1 VTATPWRL
9 AGPLVLAAAY
19 GFAVGAVRSW
29 RFATLNLVKF
39 PLLILISVTV
49 CAGAYF
55 LVARVLAPSI
65 ASADVRRLAL
75 ASYADLT
82 RLLASLA
89 PVALFLAL
97 TIRQPVSTAE
107 LGEYP
112 FFLAL
117 NLVAI
122 AGCGVLAV
130 TRQTATLEGR
140 HSLSRQRAVAL
151 VAAWLSLSLFVGG
164 QAAWYLRPFFG
175 VRAIPDDGS
184 FCHGSRPDFRGARS
198 FYEAVANLVPHGR

>member
-1 VTATPWRL
+1 VTTLRPL
-9 AGPLVLAAAY
+9 ALAAAY

-29 RFATLNLVKF
+29 RFAALNVVKF

-49 CAGAYF
+49 CAAAYF

-65 ASADVRRLAL
+65 ASSDVRRLAL
-75 ASYADLT
+75 ASYADLA
-82 RLLASLA
+82 RLLGSLA

-97 TIRQPVSTAE
+97 TIRQPVSTTE
-107 LGEYP
+107 LSEYP
-112 FFLAL
+112 FFLTL

-130 TRQTATLEGR
+130 MRQTATLLER
-140 HSLSRQRAVAL
+140 HALSRQRAVA
-151 VAAWLSLSLFVGG
+151 VVSAWLSLSLFVGG

-198 FYEAVANLVPHGR
+198 FYEAVGNLVSR